1 MIIARLHPRTKHF
14 TIYVCELK
22 KKKKHERKI
31 IINRERRER
40 EREKEREDELLIVMF
55 IPRCTNFLIEIIK
68 EMKYEYTEN
77 GEGNLIKRDGGS

>member
-1 MIIARLHPRTKHF
+1 MFAN
-14 TIYVCELK
+14 LK
-22 KKKKHERKI
+22 KKNERKI
-31 IINRERRER
+31 IINREK

-77 GEGNLIKRDGGS
+77 GEGKLIKRDGGS